1 MRDKIAKMVY
11 SSMAWA
17 VANPPSL
24 RAPLWVEGGN
34 SLAQDAARDQASAII
49 AALPDMIKPLEWDY
63 IDPSTKGAFGVAG
76 QRYTIWAMDSCGYVV
91 FPGTSV
97 GERFKGGIVAAI
109 AAANAHH
116 AATIT
121 GAFE

>member
-1 MRDKIAKMVY
+1 MRDKIADVVFNKRY
-11 SSMAWA
+11 
-17 VANPPSL
+17 
-24 RAPLWVEGGN
+24 GN
-34 SLAQDAARDQASAII
+34 DNSGMIAGEII
-49 AALPDMIKPLEWDY
+49 AALPGMIRPLEWDY

-116 AATIT
+116 AATIM

>member
-1 MRDKIAKMVY
+1 MRERIADMVKNY
-11 SSMAWA
+11 DWNAGADQSQ
-17 VANPPSL
+17 VA
-24 RAPLWVEGGN
+24 
-34 SLAQDAARDQASAII
+34 DAII
-49 AALPDMIKPLEWDY
+49 AALPGMIKPLEWDD
-63 IDPSTKGAFGVAG
+63 IDPSTKGATGVAG

-97 GERFKGGIVAAI
+97 GERFVGGAVAAI

-116 AATIT
+116 VASIM